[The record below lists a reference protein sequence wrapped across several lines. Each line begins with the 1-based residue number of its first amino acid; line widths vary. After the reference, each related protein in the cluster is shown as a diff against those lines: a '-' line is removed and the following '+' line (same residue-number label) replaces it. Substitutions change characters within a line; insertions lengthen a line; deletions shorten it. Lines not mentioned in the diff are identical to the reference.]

1 MRSAWRRSSSPA
13 WTCSSCGGS
22 RGPAE
27 HAQLRAYVGIYGTVL
42 ARGRMCLCGMLAS
55 DFETLPAAVQQ
66 RVSEFFGRSYVWLEG
81 VIDQG
86 VADGRIPAP
95 VSPRATAEALV
106 AGLERAMLVSRPSHG
121 SERFEAIADALLES
135 MGVNSRG

>member
-1 MRSAWRRSSSPA
+1 M
-13 WTCSSCGGS
+13 
-22 RGPAE
+22 
-27 HAQLRAYVGIYGTVL
+27 L